1 MTQERELQAIGA
13 AVIFTGEE
21 FLDNHC
27 IILQGDTIVSILPDA
42 QCPPESRQIDLT
54 HGTLAPGLID
64 LQVNGGGGVLLNDN
78 PTPDG
83 VKAVAAAHLALGTT
97 TLIPTMISDRAEIMQ
112 AAASAVMQC
121 REQEHAGI
129 GGLHIEGP
137 FFELQRRGAHSK
149 DHIRKAT
156 QEDIEWLC
164 SLSHLPLLLTLAP
177 EHLGP
182 EQVSRLSEAG
192 VIVCA
197 GHTNATHEQMNMAIN
212 AGLQGVTHLY
222 NAMSGPTARE
232 PGTVGTTLADD
243 RLWASIIADGH
254 HVHPEN
260 IRIAH
265 RAKPA
270 GGLILVSDAM
280 ATVGAEEKSFVLY
293 GEVIAEE
300 NGRLVNSEGV
310 LAGSAVCLMD
320 AVRVATTEAGI
331 PLEECLKMASLY
343 PARILGM
350 DEKLGHLAPG
360 FRADLIHFDGNLKV
374 QNTWLAGQR
383 IGR

>member
-1 MTQERELQAIGA
+1 
-13 AVIFTGEE
+13 
-21 FLDNHC
+21 
-27 IILQGDTIVSILPDA
+27 
-42 QCPPESRQIDLT
+42 
-54 HGTLAPGLID
+54 
-64 LQVNGGGGVLLNDN
+64 
-78 PTPDG
+78 
-83 VKAVAAAHLALGTT
+83 
-97 TLIPTMISDRAEIMQ
+97 
-112 AAASAVMQC
+112 
-121 REQEHAGI
+121 
-129 GGLHIEGP
+129 
-137 FFELQRRGAHSK
+137 
-149 DHIRKAT
+149 
-156 QEDIEWLC
+156 
-164 SLSHLPLLLTLAP
+164 
-177 EHLGP
+177 
-182 EQVSRLSEAG
+182 
-192 VIVCA
+192 
-197 GHTNATHEQMNMAIN
+197 MNMAIN